1 MTFVD
6 GDGKLYSTAH
16 TLESCANEFLKN
28 KFDFSPEAIYK
39 YRAELNIPVTEANSK
54 AIEMLKKD
62 VCTLNQFSKMIRNDG
77 KPNMFVFYVQS
88 LNKLSQVLK
97 ENEMAMVQDLWTL
110 AKNKVFLIIHSL
122 FFFC

>member
-1 MTFVD
+1 M
-6 GDGKLYSTAH
+6 
-16 TLESCANEFLKN
+16 
-28 KFDFSPEAIYK
+28 
-39 YRAELNIPVTEANSK
+39 TEANSK

-97 ENEMAMVQDLWTL
+97 ENEMALVQDLWTL
-110 AKNKVFLIIHSL
+110 AKNKVFYKIH
-122 FFFC
+122 FFLVF